1 MNFKNMSIRK
11 SLIVGFGTTIVV
23 SLIIIIAS
31 LIMSNMQKNAYM
43 DIIEHYVEVNQLVSE
58 CRIDYNIAARGLRDA
73 VLSGDMSNLDTAT
86 SKMDDLEKALER
98 LEADYPM
105 DDRTALNTFVNTVK
119 EWSSEAKEICE
130 VARTDRESVVSIH
143 YKGTL
148 INGREFDNSWKRGC
162 PEAFRLNQVIEGWQL
177 ALQEMRVGD
186 RWIIYIPYSLGYG
199 NRASGP
205 IPAFSTL
212 IF

>member
-1 MNFKNMSIRK
+1 MSRKEEYKEKNLLYLDEIASEE
-11 SLIVGFGTTIVV
+11 GTQTLPCGILSPNRENVV
-23 SLIIIIAS
+23 S
-31 LIMSNMQKNAYM
+31 
-43 DIIEHYVEVNQLVSE
+43 V
-58 CRIDYNIAARGLRDA
+58 
-73 VLSGDMSNLDTAT
+73 
-86 SKMDDLEKALER
+86 
-98 LEADYPM
+98 
-105 DDRTALNTFVNTVK
+105 
-119 EWSSEAKEICE
+119 
-130 VARTDRESVVSIH
+130 H

-212 IF
+212 IFEVELLGIA

>member
-119 EWSSEAKEICE
+119 E
-130 VARTDRESVVSIH
+130 DRKSVV
-143 YKGTL
+143 
-148 INGREFDNSWKRGC
+148 
-162 PEAFRLNQVIEGWQL
+162 
-177 ALQEMRVGD
+177 
-186 RWIIYIPYSLGYG
+186 
-199 NRASGP
+199 
-205 IPAFSTL
+205 
-212 IF
+212 